1 MTGKDLKKMII
12 SDGLTV
18 AEVAR
23 RLGTSQQN
31 LTCALGKDDIKTGLL
46 ERVAEAMGK
55 PLAFFYG
62 ETFGSAPASMNT
74 HIDATPNC
82 TTSDASVIDL
92 LKIKDEQLLLAMK
105 QTSKAQEQMD
115 KVLEV
120 LTHPT
125 QHPVVAVKESTPI
138 YIAKEGKME
147 PLTAPLRRRT
157 ATNIQGM
164 VSAANTEVARVKALR
179 DKKIDG

>member
-1 MTGKDLKKMII
+1 MKGSDLKEILRKEGVVLMA
-12 SDGLTV
+12 L
-18 AEVAR
+18 AED
-23 RLGTSQQN
+23 LGMSQQN
-31 LTCALGKDDIKTGLL
+31 LSAAFTRDDVKSGLL
-46 ERVAEAMGK
+46 EKIAKSLGK
-55 PLAFFYG
+55 TVGYFYG
-62 ETFGSAPASMNT
+62 ESSEMNSGESGASAGP
-74 HIDATPNC
+74 
-82 TTSDASVIDL
+82 DASVIDL

>member
-1 MTGKDLKKMII
+1 MKGSDLKEILRKEGVVLMA
-12 SDGLTV
+12 L
-18 AEVAR
+18 AED
-23 RLGTSQQN
+23 LGMSQQN
-31 LTCALGKDDIKTGLL
+31 LSAAFTRDDVKSGLL
-46 ERVAEAMGK
+46 EKIAKSLGK
-55 PLAFFYG
+55 TVGYFYG
-62 ETFGSAPASMNT
+62 EASEMNSGESGASAGP
-74 HIDATPNC
+74 
-82 TTSDASVIDL
+82 DASVIDL

-120 LTHPT
+120 LTRPT

-164 VSAANTEVARVKALR
+164 VSAANTEIARVKALR